1 MGVPDFFILLRSRVI
16 NKNVKCK
23 MGQTYVQNLAA
34 NPEKFVCL
42 TVLERC
48 TLKVQNNIIEQYRI
62 YDVKVKLT

>member
-1 MGVPDFFILLRSRVI
+1 
-16 NKNVKCK
+16 

-42 TVLERC
+42 TILERC

-62 YDVKVKLT
+62 YDVKVKH